1 MNRTYLFICV
11 FFITTMSVFAQ
22 QQVMFTQYMFNGL
35 VINPAYAGSHEAISA
50 TALSRIQW
58 VGVDGAPNTQT
69 FSIHSPVPNRN
80 IGIGGFFV
88 RDNIGVTTENNF
100 FLSYAYRLQTSRGV
114 LSMGLHGG
122 FSSTEINYA
131 ELGLSDSNLQGAE
144 SSFKPNF
151 GAGIFYST
159 DRFYAGVASPYIINN
174 KSKSSGNSLQ
184 PEIQSDQIQHYYLTT
199 GTIFDISPLV
209 KLKPS
214 ILVKIVSGA
223 PIEFDFNANVL
234 LDEKLW
240 LGVSYRSFDS
250 IDLLAELQLNDQFRL
265 GYAYDITTTDLRK
278 VNSGSHEIMI
288 NYRFVVNKSKII
300 TPRYF

>member
-1 MNRTYLFICV
+1 MNRISLLICFII
-11 FFITTMSVFAQ
+11 FSTSSILGQ

-58 VGVDGAPNTQT
+58 VGVEGAPNTQT
-69 FSIHSPVPNRN
+69 FSIHSPVPNKN

-100 FLSYAYRLQTSRGV
+100 FLSYAYRLQTKRGV

-122 FSSTEINYA
+122 FSNTEVSYS
-131 ELGLSDSNLQGAE
+131 ELGLNDSNLQGAE
-144 SSFKPNF
+144 SNFKPNF

-159 DRFYAGVASPYIINN
+159 DRFYAGAASPYIINN
-174 KSKSSGNSLQ
+174 KSKSGNSLQ
-184 PEIQSDQIQHYYLTT
+184 PDIQSDQIQHYYLTT
-199 GTIFDISPLV
+199 GAIFDITPLI

-214 ILVKIVSGA
+214 VLIKVVSGA
-223 PIEFDFNANVL
+223 PVEFDLNANVL

-250 IDLLAELQLNDQFRL
+250 IDLLAEFQFSDQFRL

-288 NYRFVVNKSKII
+288 NYRFVFNRSKIV

>member
-1 MNRTYLFICV
+1 MIRISLTFILA
-11 FFITTMSVFAQ
+11 FIATLSVTGQ

-69 FSIHSPVPNRN
+69 FSIHSPVPNKN
-80 IGIGGFFV
+80 IGIGAFFV
-88 RDNIGVTTENNF
+88 RDNIGVSTENNF
-100 FLSYAYRLQTSRGV
+100 FLSYAYRLKMRHGV

-122 FSSTEINYA
+122 FSNLEINYS
-131 ELGLSDSNLQGAE
+131 ELGLNDANFQGTE
-144 SSFKPNF
+144 SRFRPNF
-151 GAGIFYST
+151 GAGLFYST
-159 DRFYAGVASPYIINN
+159 DRFYAGAASPYIIN
-174 KSKSSGNSLQ
+174 SKSNNGGNVNSD
-184 PEIQSDQIQHYYLTT
+184 IQADQIQHYYVTT
-199 GTIFDISPLV
+199 GAIFDLSPLV

-214 ILVKIVSGA
+214 MLVKIVSGA
-223 PIEFDFNANVL
+223 PIEFDFNANIL

-250 IDLLAELQLNDQFRL
+250 IDLLAEFQLNHQFRL
-265 GYAYDITTTDLRK
+265 GYAYDITTSDLRK
-278 VNSGSHEIMI
+278 VNSGSHEIMV
-288 NYRFVVNKSKII
+288 NYRFVFNKSKIV